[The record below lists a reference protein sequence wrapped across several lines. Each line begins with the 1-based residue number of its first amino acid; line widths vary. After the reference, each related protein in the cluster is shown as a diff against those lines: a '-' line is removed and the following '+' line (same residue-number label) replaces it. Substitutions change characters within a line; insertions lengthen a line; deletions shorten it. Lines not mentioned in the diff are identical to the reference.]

1 MELHLPLSVV
11 IPLAKSLTDSFPI
24 STLMKPVTVY
34 APARHLWSQENYS
47 PCGAEVDSPETVIH
61 FLASVSG
68 SQRTWLLSLLRV
80 VVVHPL
86 SRAQL
91 ISAPGTAALQ
101 ASLSFT
107 KSQSLL
113 TLMSFELV
121 TPSSHLNLC
130 YPLLFQSSIFPSVR
144 VFSNEFALRIR
155 WPKYWSFSFSA
166 RPSNEYGWF
175 HLGLT
180 DLISLQS
187 KGLSSVFLSTKV
199 QKHQFLGAQLSF
211 MLCTYVQITGV
222 GLLGNKYMKIQC
234 RLLCQMSLHENSC
247 FSISSLI

>member
-155 WPKYWSFSFSA
+155 WPKYWNFSFSIS
-166 RPSNEYGWF
+166 PSNEYSR
-175 HLGLT
+175 
-180 DLISLQS
+180 LISFRKDWFALLAVQGALKCLPQNHSS
-187 KGLSSVFLSTKV
+187 KASILWCSAFFIVQFSHPYMTTGKSVALTRRTFFGKV
-199 QKHQFLGAQLSF
+199 
-211 MLCTYVQITGV
+211 
-222 GLLGNKYMKIQC
+222 
-234 RLLCQMSLHENSC
+234 MSLLFNMLSV
-247 FSISSLI
+247 